1 MKGLLKIERKIYV
14 KKKAMY
20 SGLAVTTALAVAMTP
35 VAAEAKYDA
44 AIQYV
49 KDEGIAQGLQDG
61 SFGEQLNIK
70 RGDAAVMVAK
80 AARISTEDEVS
91 KAPFTDLV
99 GRSTAAV
106 TALAAKGIVQGKT
119 KTTFAP
125 NEQLKRSEFA
135 MMLVKAYDLPL
146 EEGHTAFT
154 DVSPRLAPY
163 VNALVKAGIASGKTA
178 TQFAP
183 DAAITRGELALFLHR
198 AAKHRPEGGQVGGEP
213 TFDLTIMHFND
224 THAHLDNA
232 AKRVTAVNEIR
243 STRDNTLLLDA
254 GDVFSGS
261 LYFNEFK
268 GQADLQ
274 FMNMMKVDAMTFG
287 NHEFDLGSTPEGHK
301 ALADFVKAA
310 QFPIV
315 SSNVDVSKDPLFEG
329 LFSTKIATDDIQDGH
344 IYKGIVK
351 EIDGEKVGIFGLTTE
366 ETADISSPKQIEF
379 SNYIQEAKVMVKEFE
394 KMGIDKVIA
403 VTHIGFDDNPAI
415 DNDQELAKAVP
426 QIDVIVGGH
435 SHTKL
440 DEPVKIGNT
449 LIVQAFQYGENLGVL
464 DVSFDDQGV
473 VTKYKGELIKVAD
486 RAEDPE
492 AAKVLA
498 QYSSKIEELK
508 TTPIGAEALEDLT
521 NPRTSDDPND
531 SVRRNETAL
540 GNIITDGMLTKART
554 LDRNGE
560 ETIMALQNGGG
571 IRTSIPKGQI
581 TIGQV
586 ISVLP
591 FTNTLATMHLTG
603 AELKAAFE
611 HSLKEYPQES
621 GGFLHIS
628 GGKVQFDS
636 SKPVGQRIISVEYY
650 DKDNNL
656 QPIEDSKTY
665 KLATNAF
672 TAKGGDGYDMFK
684 KAYEEGRVTDLGLS
698 DWENFAEQLK
708 SLKQVNNEREGR
720 IVDIKK

>member
-1 MKGLLKIERKIYV
+1 MN
-14 KKKAMY
+14 KKAMY
-20 SGLAVTTALAVAMTP
+20 SSLAVTAAVAVAMTP

-49 KDEGIAQGLQDG
+49 KDEGIAQGGQDG
-61 SFGEQLNIK
+61 SFGEQLNVK
-70 RGDAAVMVAK
+70 RGDAAVMIAK
-80 AARISTEDEVS
+80 AARIATDGELGE
-91 KAPFTDLV
+91 APFKDLS

-106 TALAAKGIVQGKT
+106 TALAAKEIIQGKT

-125 NEQLKRSEFA
+125 NDELKRSEFA

-146 EEGHTAFT
+146 EQGKTAFT
-154 DVSPRLAPY
+154 DVSPKLAPY

-198 AAKHRPEGGQVGGEP
+198 ADKYRPADNQTGGEP

-287 NHEFDLGSTPEGHK
+287 NHEFDLGSTPEGHQ

-379 SNYIQEAKVMVKEFE
+379 SNYIEEAKIMVNEFE
-394 KMGIDKVIA
+394 KMGINKVIA
-403 VTHIGFDDNPAI
+403 ITHIGFDDNPAI

-473 VTKYKGELIKVAD
+473 VTKYKGELIKVGERKD
-486 RAEDPE
+486 DPE

-498 QYSSKIEELK
+498 KYSEKIEELK

-554 LDRNGE
+554 LDRDGE

-603 AELKAAFE
+603 AELKEAFE

-636 SKPVGQRIISVEYY
+636 SKPAGERVVSIEYY
-650 DKDNNL
+650 DKNNEL
-656 QPIEDSKTY
+656 QPIEDAKTY
-665 KLATNAF
+665 KFATNAF

-684 KAYEEGRVTDLGLS
+684 KAYDEGRVTDLGLS